1 MKIIFLDFDGVL
13 NSEKYLH
20 SCGQFGVVLDPSRL
34 ILLEQIVK
42 ATGAQIVLS
51 SSWREHWGQT
61 LSACD
66 ETGITIN
73 KIFNEHGLKVFDKT
87 PKLGTRREQE
97 IAACALVLYAVK
109 IILYAGNNSI
119 GFFGYYGIFFCVIVV
134 GSVCHKTVFS
144 KHGRAK
150 GHAGYII
157 IVAGNIPIFAVNTAQ
172 IIGAGVYIVG
182 RRTRE
187 GRKMERP
194 EAVKRRG

>member
-34 ILLEQIVK
+34 ILLEQTVK

-97 IAACALVLYAVK
+97 IAAWLKNHPEPENFVVLDDAFLSADFLNGHFVK
-109 IILYAGNNSI
+109 TSNIRPGLDENDVAKAILI
-119 GFFGYYGIFFCVIVV
+119 L
-134 GSVCHKTVFS
+134 
-144 KHGRAK
+144 
-150 GHAGYII
+150 
-157 IVAGNIPIFAVNTAQ
+157 NIN
-172 IIGAGVYIVG
+172 
-182 RRTRE
+182 E
-187 GRKMERP
+187 
-194 EAVKRRG
+194 